1 MKSSLSN
8 LYQDKLLA
16 YASKSDMQKRLD
28 KPDKTATAV
37 SKACGS
43 KVTVDII
50 IKNQLIFAFGQE
62 VEACAL
68 GSASS
73 VIVADKIIGKSC
85 NDVKKI
91 RNKMFDMLKKNGQSP
106 IGEWSELALFEP
118 ARVLKN
124 RHQSI
129 LLVFD
134 AILTAMRK

>member
-1 MKSSLSN
+1 MKTSLSD

-16 YASKSDMQKRLD
+16 YASQSDMQKRLE
-28 KPDKTATAV
+28 KPEITATAV

-43 KVTVDII
+43 KVTVDLML
-50 IKNQLIFAFGQE
+50 KNQLVSAFGQK

-85 NDVKKI
+85 NDVKEI
-91 RNKMFDMLKKNGQSP
+91 RSKMFDMLTTNGQP
-106 IGEWSELALFEP
+106 PNGEWSELALFEP
-118 ARVLKN
+118 AKVLKN

-134 AILTAMRK
+134 AVLTAMRK

>member
-1 MKSSLSN
+1 MKSSLSD

-16 YASKSDMQKRLD
+16 YASQSDMQKRLE
-28 KPDKTATAV
+28 KPEVTATAV

-43 KVTVDII
+43 KVTVDLMLRN
-50 IKNQLIFAFGQE
+50 KLIFAFGQE

-85 NDVKKI
+85 ADVKKI
-91 RNKMFDMLKKNGQSP
+91 RNKMFDMLTKNGQAPS
-106 IGEWSELALFEP
+106 GEWSELALFEP
-118 ARVLKN
+118 AKVLKN

-134 AILTAMRK
+134 AVLIAMRK